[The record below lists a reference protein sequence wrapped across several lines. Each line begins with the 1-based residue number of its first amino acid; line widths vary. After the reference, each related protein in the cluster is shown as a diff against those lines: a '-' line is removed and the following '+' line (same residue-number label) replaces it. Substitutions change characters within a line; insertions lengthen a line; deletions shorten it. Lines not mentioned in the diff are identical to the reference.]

1 MTSKQI
7 QQISAMPDTLSAEFS
22 LAGRVAVITGAAS
35 GIGRETARV
44 LAEAGAQTVISDV
57 NEAGLK
63 ATAEH
68 VAGTGMSA
76 DIRPAD
82 VGRRADVD
90 ALADH
95 AAGTWGRVDIWV
107 NVAGIMVNS
116 PILEATEDDLDRLLA
131 INLKGVYW
139 GCAAAG
145 RVMKPAGAGSIIN
158 MSSSGG
164 ETAVPGLSAYS
175 MAKAGVNM
183 LTRTVAKEF
192 GPLGIRANAIAP
204 GWVDTPMGGHR
215 FVDASGA
222 VDQQLRDEGL
232 RQRAAAS
239 PLGMTGAPR
248 DIGLAVLYLA
258 SDASRFMTG
267 QILRPNGG
275 VSMP

>member
-1 MTSKQI
+1 MSLEQI
-7 QQISAMPDTLSAEFS
+7 KTISQMPDSLGAEFS
-22 LAGRVAVITGAAS
+22 LVGRVAVITGAAS

-68 VAGTGMSA
+68 MMGAGVPA
-76 DIRPAD
+76 DI
-82 VGRRADVD
+82 RRADVSQRSDMD

-95 AAGTWGRVDIWV
+95 AVGTWGRVDIWV

-116 PILEATEDDLDRLLA
+116 PILEMTEDDLERLLA
-131 INLKGVYW
+131 INLKGVFW

-145 RVMKPAGAGSIIN
+145 RVMKPVGAGSIIN

-192 GPLGIRANAIAP
+192 GPMGIRANAIAP

-222 VDQQLRDEGL
+222 VDVKMREEGL
-232 RQRAAAS
+232 RQRAGAS
-239 PLGMTGAPR
+239 PLGMTGTPR
-248 DIGLAVLYLA
+248 DIALAVLYLA

-267 QILRPNGG
+267 QIMRPNGG